1 MSEVKTINRSMI
13 HQYDLI
19 KKVAEATGETDKK
32 VWDLVGYEFEDFYK
46 NGHYDLF
53 EHPYCYFVVHN
64 KAFKPHNIWTTK
76 LYEMVTKEKF
86 LNWVYIADEDE
97 KDALFISGSF
107 RAFMECFNRLVK
119 YMSIPLAEEYSAV
132 FGYLER
138 KENGKAHNKSN
149 TCDLLTRDEFI
160 KEAKRYKNH
169 PEILYRCLPH
179 TVLIEDINIE
189 MMLNI
194 SRHRL
199 ISSTINPK
207 ANKMVITATEEVW
220 DHIFNSNLTSNYGPV
235 NKDDTFKTYD
245 LIAYTLRD
253 MFETYKIDESL
264 RKQYDVVDHTRII
277 LRG

>member
-1 MSEVKTINRSMI
+1 
-13 HQYDLI
+13 L
-19 KKVAEATGETDKK
+19 
-32 VWDLVGYEFEDFYK
+32 
-46 NGHYDLF
+46 
-53 EHPYCYFVVHN
+53 
-64 KAFKPHNIWTTK
+64 
-76 LYEMVTKEKF
+76 
-86 LNWVYIADEDE
+86 
-97 KDALFISGSF
+97 
-107 RAFMECFNRLVK
+107 
-119 YMSIPLAEEYSAV
+119 
-132 FGYLER
+132 
-138 KENGKAHNKSN
+138 
-149 TCDLLTRDEFI
+149 I

-189 MMLNI
+189 TMLNI

-277 LRG
+277 LRE